1 MNYVDFLTLA
11 SIGIS
16 STFISHANGPKPNMK
31 KKTNTISPTKGTQP
45 ISDTVPFETTNDDA
59 IIEPFDM
66 VGKGFREEGW
76 HSGQL
81 SYILKNIPTATIEIQ
96 TNKSESTSNGFLPN
110 FSTIKVWTRL
120 ATI

>member
-1 MNYVDFLTLA
+1 
-11 SIGIS
+11 
-16 STFISHANGPKPNMK
+16 MK